1 MALYRCPVYSQLFLI
16 SGEGFSLSNF
26 FFASVLFFS
35 FFFVFV
41 LPKSKFYYSHIG
53 DTLFIIVHLRATQ
66 QQKHLLQFR
75 VLSTLC
81 VSPTEF
87 RISKKKRVFSKVKN
101 WAREWKRSKWC
112 GAHHLLDGRL
122 LNCDYFIAFFTG
134 STLWTSQF
142 SNTSYYY

>member
-26 FFASVLFFS
+26 SRPFFFS
-35 FFFVFV
+35 RFFLFV

-75 VLSTLC
+75 VLSKVC

-87 RISKKKRVFSKVKN
+87 RISKKEFFVFSKVKN
-101 WAREWKRSKWC
+101 WAQRVKKVKTATTYWMGGC
-112 GAHHLLDGRL
+112 
-122 LNCDYFIAFFTG
+122 
-134 STLWTSQF
+134 STVTILSHFSQVLRFEHQF